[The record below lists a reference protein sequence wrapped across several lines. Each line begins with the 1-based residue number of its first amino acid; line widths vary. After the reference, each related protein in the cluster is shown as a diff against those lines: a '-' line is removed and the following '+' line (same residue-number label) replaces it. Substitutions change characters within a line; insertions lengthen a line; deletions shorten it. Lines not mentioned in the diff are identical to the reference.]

1 MSVNLFENKNA
12 WKLLDTKSLMNV
24 IPNYF
29 DSTGNVE
36 KSAYL
41 NWRFDFMRDTE
52 NQFYEMGKA
61 YFETAIALID
71 ICLSNNKDK
80 KADIWI
86 FPILF
91 NIVHGTEIYLK
102 GFNSQIRIL
111 DKIEKQEY
119 QESKI
124 EGKHNISQLCQTA
137 ISLIKK
143 SSHKDLLSEFKF
155 VKKFID
161 VLYEKLVEGD
171 STPEAFANR
180 LYEFID
186 EFNERFNSEISSDDI
201 LQLCVNK
208 S

>member
-29 DSTGNVE
+29 DFTGDVE

-80 KADIWI
+80 K
-86 FPILF
+86 
-91 NIVHGTEIYLK
+91 
-102 GFNSQIRIL
+102 S
-111 DKIEKQEY
+111 
-119 QESKI
+119 ES
-124 EGKHNISQLCQTA
+124 A
-137 ISLIKK
+137 
-143 SSHKDLLSEFKF
+143 
-155 VKKFID
+155 
-161 VLYEKLVEGD
+161 
-171 STPEAFANR
+171 
-180 LYEFID
+180 
-186 EFNERFNSEISSDDI
+186 
-201 LQLCVNK
+201 
-208 S
+208 